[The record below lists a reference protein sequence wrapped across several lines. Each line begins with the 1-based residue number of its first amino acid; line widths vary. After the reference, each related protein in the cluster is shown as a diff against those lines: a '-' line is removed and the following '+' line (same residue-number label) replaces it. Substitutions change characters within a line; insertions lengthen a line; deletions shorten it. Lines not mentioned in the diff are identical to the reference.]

1 MYVFFLLNK
10 CNTQTGDNSSTD
22 YRSKRVF
29 AFLQPESQGFFF
41 LLFPNGCCAFTFEEE
56 SFLLISI

>member
-29 AFLQPESQGFFF
+29 AFLQPESQGFF